1 LLSLFSFTPFSLHFI
16 HIPCNLATIMKVR
29 AHLVVSGLVQG
40 VGFRYFVL
48 NHAITLGLTGFVRN
62 HYSGKVEIEVEGDRS
77 LIEELIKEV
86 KIGPRAA
93 HVTDIKIEWLK
104 GAESYSSFEVR

>member
-1 LLSLFSFTPFSLHFI
+1 LILLHVKR
-16 HIPCNLATIMKVR
+16 IPRNLATIMKLR

-40 VGFRYFVL
+40 VGLRYFIL
-48 NHAITLGLTGFVRN
+48 NRAVTLGLTGFVRN
-62 HYSGKVEIEVEGDRS
+62 QYSGEVEIEVQGDRS
-77 LIEELIKEV
+77 LIEEFMKEV

-104 GAESYSSFEVR
+104 YIESYSHFEVR